1 MLVSDFIINYLAS
14 LGIKHVFLITGA
26 AIAFTVDAFRKRRDI
41 TYICM
46 NHEQAAAMA
55 ADAYSRVG
63 PGLGVALATSGPGAT
78 NLITGICCS
87 WFDSIP
93 TLLITGQ
100 VNTKEQRGELKVRQ
114 LGFQETDIVEI
125 VKPITKYAYKIENPQ
140 EIKYQLQKAVY
151 IAKSQRPGPVL
162 IDIPINIQYA
172 KIPKAK
178 LKSFDAKELKL
189 KDKKINIEK
198 IIKLTI
204 DLINKSSRPVILAGF
219 GNHLANSE
227 NELHR
232 LVEKLNFPVVTTW
245 SATDLFPKDFKLL
258 VGQSGVYGSRA
269 ANFTIQNCDLLISVG
284 ARLDTRQTGGNPK
297 AYARN
302 AKKVVVDIDSAELT
316 KGWIIPD
323 VKVKSD
329 AKIFVKELLSNANK
343 IKAANLENWLAKI
356 EIWKSKYPIV
366 EKRYFSQKK
375 FVNPYVFCQVLSTQL
390 PADAIIIPDE
400 GGNLTW
406 VMQSIQIKSGQRLF
420 SAFGN
425 SPMGYALP
433 ASIGASFATGGK
445 RPIICITGDGGLQL
459 NIQEFQV
466 IVNHQLP
473 IKIFIL
479 NNKSYGIIKQFQD
492 TWLGSRYEASQKGYS
507 TPDFIKVAKAYG
519 ISAVQI
525 KNHKELK
532 QKIKEVLNFK
542 GPIFC
547 DVLLDPDQKISPKL
561 EFGRPLE
568 DLGPLL
574 PREEFFKNMIIKPLT
589 QSLKLK
595 R

>member
-14 LGIKHVFLITGA
+14 LGIRHVFLITGA

-100 VNTKEQRGELKVRQ
+100 VNTKEQKGESKVRQ

-125 VKPITKYAYKIENPQ
+125 VKPITKYAYKIETPQ

-151 IAKSQRPGPVL
+151 IAKSPRPGPVL

-172 KIPKAK
+172 KIQKAE
-178 LKSFDAKELKL
+178 LKSFQAKELKV
-189 KDKKINIEK
+189 KDKKINIAK
-198 IIKLTI
+198 LIKLTV
-204 DLINKSSRPVILAGF
+204 DLINKSTRPVILAGF
-219 GNHLANSE
+219 GNHLAN
-227 NELHR
+227 NEKELQK
-232 LVEKLNFPVVTTW
+232 LVGKLNFPVVTTW

-258 VGQSGVYGSRA
+258 IGQSGVYGSRA
-269 ANFTIQNCDLLISVG
+269 ANFTIQNCDLLISIG

-297 AYARN
+297 TYARN
-302 AKKVVVDIDSAELT
+302 AKKIVVDIDSAELT

-323 VKVKSD
+323 VKVNLD
-329 AKIFVKELLSNANK
+329 AKIFVKELLSNADK
-343 IKAANLENWLAKI
+343 IKTANLENWLAKI
-356 EIWKSKYPIV
+356 EIWKGKYPIV
-366 EKRYFSQKK
+366 EKSYFRQKK
-375 FVNPYVFCQVLSTQL
+375 FVNPYVFGQVLSTL
-390 PADAIIIPDE
+390 LAPDSIIIPDE

-433 ASIGASFATGGK
+433 AAIGASFATGGK
-445 RPIICITGDGGLQL
+445 RPVICITGDGGLQL

-466 IVNHQLP
+466 IVHHKLP
-473 IKIFIL
+473 IKIIVL

-492 TWLGSRYEASQKGYS
+492 TWLESRYEASQKGYS
-507 TPDFIKVAKAYG
+507 APDFIKVAEAYK
-519 ISAVQI
+519 IKTVRI
-525 KNHKELK
+525 KNHSEIRSKLK
-532 QKIKEVLNFK
+532 QVLSSQSAVFCEVL
-542 GPIFC
+542 
-547 DVLLDPDQKISPKL
+547 LSPDQKISPKL

-568 DLGPLL
+568 DLSPLL
-574 PREEFFKNMIIKPLT
+574 PRKEFFKNMINKP
-589 QSLKLK
+589 Q
-595 R
+595 